1 MKKLL
6 SLIFVSLLLSGNAHA
21 FVSKKLQQEYIDGGI
36 IKIGMKMSDLYPLVK
51 SLESKAY
58 VPNYKTSGKYLFL
71 TTSFHDVTQTY
82 LAEATN
88 SNPKKNKKALSMVG
102 WKLKNYKLIKIYE
115 DPIDAHNHMIS
126 LEKDPST
133 LAWYVSNKASYIKF
147 KKEPQKTTQSN
158 IASSTSGSSSMSMKD
173 KITQAKQ
180 VCTDL
185 GFQPKTEKHAD
196 CSMQMM
202 SIQFETTNKVAS
214 ASGGTTQEV
223 IVTHRNDYDIWDAL
237 LDFSAAIDPKNKTT
251 TSSSSSNRGT
261 NCVVGRTNPTFGT
274 TTINCR

>member
-6 SLIFVSLLLSGNAHA
+6 GIIVLGLLLSGNAYA
-21 FVSKKLQQEYIDGGI
+21 FVGKKLQQEYIDGGI

-133 LAWYVSNKASYIKF
+133 LAWYVRNKASYIKF
-147 KKEPQKTTQSN
+147 KKEPKIVEKK
-158 IASSTSGSSSMSMKD
+158 IAEKPKKKKPIVSPDDNKVVPAGSGSGFIVSKD
-173 KITQAKQ
+173 GHVITNHH
-180 VCTDL
+180 VID
-185 GFQPKTEKHAD
+185 GFKK
-196 CSMQMM
+196 
-202 SIQFETTNKVAS
+202 F
-214 ASGGTTQEV
+214 
-223 IVTHRNDYDIWDAL
+223 IWQ
-237 LDFSAAIDPKNKTT
+237 
-251 TSSSSSNRGT
+251 
-261 NCVVGRTNPTFGT
+261 
-274 TTINCR
+274 